1 MAKNSEKW
9 YNNTIMEPN
18 SLIYNLV
25 NITASLETVSI
36 FFAAVIGYIGVS
48 VMAYGGIKSAL
59 HFILSTMRGHNHLP
73 YIRIDLGK
81 HLALGL
87 EFLVGKDII
96 ETIIRPS
103 WDELGKLAAIIALR
117 TAVTMMLSWELKE
130 IKEEIAEDEEYMRMS
145 GAMKKKNR

>member
-1 MAKNSEKW
+1 M
-9 YNNTIMEPN
+9 NTGPFSY
-18 SLIYNLV
+18 SLV
-25 NITASLETVSI
+25 EITTSLESVSI
-36 FFAAVIGYIGVS
+36 FFAAIIGYIGVT
-48 VMAYGGIKSAL
+48 VMAFGGIKSAL
-59 HFILSTMRGHNHLP
+59 HFILSSIRGNNHLP

-103 WDELGKLAAIIALR
+103 WDELGKLAAIIVLR

-130 IKEEIAEDEEYMRMS
+130 IKEEIAADEAYMRMS
-145 GAMKKKNR
+145 GAMKKK